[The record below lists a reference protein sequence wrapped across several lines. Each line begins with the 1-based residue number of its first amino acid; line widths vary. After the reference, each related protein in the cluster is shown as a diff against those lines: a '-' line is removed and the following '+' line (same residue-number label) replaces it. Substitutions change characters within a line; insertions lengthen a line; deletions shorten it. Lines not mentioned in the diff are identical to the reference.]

1 MKAIEI
7 INEGIKENPEEGFL
21 YYNRACF
28 YAAISELD
36 LALDD
41 VLKSIEL
48 NDFFVDYMKKDREL
62 DGIRTLERYKKYL
75 TSASY
80 N

>member
-28 YAAISELD
+28 Y
-36 LALDD
+36 
-41 VLKSIEL
+41 VHK
-48 NDFFVDYMKKDREL
+48 
-62 DGIRTLERYKKYL
+62 
-75 TSASY
+75 
-80 N
+80 

>member
-1 MKAIEI
+1 M
-7 INEGIKENPEEGFL
+7 
-21 YYNRACF
+21 
-28 YAAISELD
+28 AISELD

-62 DGIRTLERYKKYL
+62 DGIRTLERYKKKSFNWYKEVIATNGGSL
-75 TSASY
+75 KR
-80 N
+80 